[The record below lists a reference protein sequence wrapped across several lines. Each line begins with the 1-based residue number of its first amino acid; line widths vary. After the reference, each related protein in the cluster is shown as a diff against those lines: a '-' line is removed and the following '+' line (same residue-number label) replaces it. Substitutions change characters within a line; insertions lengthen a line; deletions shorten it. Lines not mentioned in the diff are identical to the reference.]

1 MTPRTTSENAAHDD
15 AGPGPE
21 GSAHEQATSRLPA
34 PEPGSADD
42 LRDAIRVLRIELG
55 ILNDRVAARAGLNPR
70 DLDLLDVIDRE
81 GPCTPGHLVERTGVR
96 RATLT
101 GVLARLEGA
110 GWILRERDAADGRS
124 ARVGSSAR
132 FDELR
137 DLYREADAQVERV
150 VDRLDPALRRALPE
164 VLRALVGGRSPAGES

>member
-1 MTPRTTSENAAHDD
+1 MTDG

-21 GSAHEQATSRLPA
+21 RSTREPA
-34 PEPGSADD
+34 APRRSNPKPGSADD

-55 ILNDRVAARAGLNPR
+55 ILNDKVAARAGLNPR

-101 GVLARLEGA
+101 GILARLEAA

-137 DLYREADAQVERV
+137 ELYREADAQVERV
-150 VDRLDPALRRALPE
+150 VDGLDPALRRALPE
-164 VLRALVGGRSPAGES
+164 VLRALAGGD